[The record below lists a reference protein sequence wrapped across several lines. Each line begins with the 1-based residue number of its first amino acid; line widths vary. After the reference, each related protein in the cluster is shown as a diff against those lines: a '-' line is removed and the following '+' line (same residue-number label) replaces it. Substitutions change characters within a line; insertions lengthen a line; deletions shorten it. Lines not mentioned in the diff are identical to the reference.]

1 MVVLLNG
8 MVSVNSGA
16 GFGLLGDNYT
26 LQLFNEGGE
35 RKKGITCFFL
45 NMSFCF

>member
-1 MVVLLNG
+1 MVLLNG

-35 RKKGITCFFL
+35 GKKGITCFFL